1 MEVCH
6 AYTCQMKSTFYFH
19 PKDIAEIATLMKK
32 TKRADTPFEERRA
45 IAYAI
50 GLIETKVGAKL
61 GINDR
66 AGMEFGG
73 SGDPT
78 QEDCVDEA
86 TNTTSFL
93 LVLQAHGLIKYHT
106 VGTPFSKEALIWA
119 DPSRRSGQILAA
131 LDPGH
136 PGEGDRPEICCGFLE
151 RPPR

>member
-1 MEVCH
+1 MAPPDGNAVEVCH

-19 PKDIAEIATLMKK
+19 PKDIAEIAALVKK

-45 IAYAI
+45 TAYAI

-61 GINDR
+61 GLNDR

-93 LVLQAHGLIKYHT
+93 LVLQAMGLSNT
-106 VGTPFSKEALIWA
+106 TLSER
-119 DPSRRSGQILAA
+119 PSRKK
-131 LDPGH
+131 P
-136 PGEGDRPEICCGFLE
+136 
-151 RPPR
+151 